1 MESTWGSHQ
10 GTSIFFPRRE
20 YGVNKSLNSRGRSPI
35 PRWTSTSSN
44 WSRRTTKRRW
54 VRHRR
59 PVKHFFTEYLLPFFF
74 CFTPVSVRPS
84 WYHVS
89 SSVFC
94 FIISEPI
101 IRKKR
106 VPFSLL
112 NRTESQGGAS
122 HACCLVK
129 SCTWFFVIGRNLFF
143 LDRSSISI
151 RVSVLYHLDIV
162 SLPPSAR
169 RPQLGGPRRFLFLFF
184 PLHEHSK
191 GTAFISNLISIYETF
206 LWTLF
211 NWNQSWIHLV
221 FYSPAPI
228 ETSSSKRSMESSW
241 SKPFSSHLSLS
252 ENGWKI
258 PSSYPY
264 GYPCGGNGGS

>member
-1 MESTWGSHQ
+1 MVLINHSTRGEGVRSQGERRRRLIGRGEQPSDDESVTDGRSSISSP
-10 GTSIFFPRRE
+10 SIFF
-20 YGVNKSLNSRGRSPI
+20 L
-35 PRWTSTSSN
+35 
-44 WSRRTTKRRW
+44 
-54 VRHRR
+54 
-59 PVKHFFTEYLLPFFF
+59 FFF

-184 PLHEHSK
+184 PPARAQQRDCIHFKFDLNLWDFSMNTFQLESK
-191 GTAFISNLISIYETF
+191 LDSPSFLFTGTNRNVEFETIDGIKLIEA
-206 LWTLF
+206 L
-211 NWNQSWIHLV
+211 
-221 FYSPAPI
+221 
-228 ETSSSKRSMESSW
+228 
-241 SKPFSSHLSLS
+241 
-252 ENGWKI
+252 
-258 PSSYPY
+258 
-264 GYPCGGNGGS
+264 

>member
-10 GTSIFFPRRE
+10 GTSIFFPHRE

-184 PLHEHSK
+184 PPARAQQRDCIHFKFDLNLWDFSMNTFQLESK
-191 GTAFISNLISIYETF
+191 LDSPSFLFTGTNRNVEFETIDGIKLIEA
-206 LWTLF
+206 L
-211 NWNQSWIHLV
+211 
-221 FYSPAPI
+221 
-228 ETSSSKRSMESSW
+228 
-241 SKPFSSHLSLS
+241 
-252 ENGWKI
+252 
-258 PSSYPY
+258 
-264 GYPCGGNGGS
+264 

>member
-1 MESTWGSHQ
+1 MVLINHSTRGEGVRSQGERRRRLIGRGEQPSDDESVTDGRSSISSP
-10 GTSIFFPRRE
+10 SIFF
-20 YGVNKSLNSRGRSPI
+20 L
-35 PRWTSTSSN
+35 
-44 WSRRTTKRRW
+44 
-54 VRHRR
+54 
-59 PVKHFFTEYLLPFFF
+59 FFF

-221 FYSPAPI
+221 FFSPAPI

-258 PSSYPY
+258 PSNYPY